1 MDGLCFGGY
10 PLYSKM
16 ENVSRDG
23 CPRVGPA
30 QRRQWQ
36 RDGQAVAVVELG
48 GGVVGRGE
56 EGGGATNS
64 GYRRSWV
71 GVMAPLK
78 P

>member
-48 GGVVGRGE
+48 GWGCR
-56 EGGGATNS
+56 EGGG
-64 GYRRSWV
+64 GRRGNQLW
-71 GVMAPLK
+71 L
-78 P
+78 